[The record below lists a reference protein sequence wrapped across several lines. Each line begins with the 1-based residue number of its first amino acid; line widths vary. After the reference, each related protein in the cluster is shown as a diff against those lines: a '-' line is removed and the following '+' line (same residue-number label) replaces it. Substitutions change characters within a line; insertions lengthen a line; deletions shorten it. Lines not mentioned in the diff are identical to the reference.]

1 MRAAFNR
8 HSRPAFGEFVMLK
21 KIQVPVIAALAAL
34 GAFSVSACNTVRGVG
49 QDVEATG
56 EAVSEA
62 ATETQQEIKEHN

>member
-1 MRAAFNR
+1 
-8 HSRPAFGEFVMLK
+8 MLK
-21 KIQVPVIAALAAL
+21 KVQVPLIAALAAI

-62 ATETQQEIKEHN
+62 AEDTQEEMND

>member
-1 MRAAFNR
+1 
-8 HSRPAFGEFVMLK
+8 MLK